1 MSLFESTGT
10 MRTLD
15 ILEKGMDA
23 ATMRRGV
30 IANNIAN
37 VDVPH
42 FKRSEVIF
50 ESELKRAIDHE
61 RSVESD
67 PIKMRTTHPAHF
79 ETRRLEG
86 FHDVAPRTHMDYLST
101 MRNDGNNV
109 DMEDEVAEL
118 TRNQL
123 QYSMLVD
130 RFGGT
135 YRLLNSLTRLA

>member
-1 MSLFESTGT
+1 
-10 MRTLD
+10 MRTLS

-23 ATMRRGV
+23 ASMRRTV

-50 ESELKRAIDHE
+50 EEQLKRAIDHE
-61 RSVESD
+61 RWVKAD
-67 PIKMRTTHPAHF
+67 PLPMRRTHGAHF
-79 ETRRLEG
+79 ETRRHERYQ
-86 FHDVAPRTHMDYLST
+86 DVEPRTHMDYLST

-109 DMEDEVAEL
+109 DMEDEVAQL
-118 TRNQL
+118 NRNQL
-123 QYSMLVD
+123 QYSLMVD